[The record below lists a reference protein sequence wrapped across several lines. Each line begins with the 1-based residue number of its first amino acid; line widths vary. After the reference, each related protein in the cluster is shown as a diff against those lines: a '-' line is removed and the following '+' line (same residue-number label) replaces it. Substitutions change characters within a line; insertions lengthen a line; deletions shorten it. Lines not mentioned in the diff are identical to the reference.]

1 MFDVIVMYEGNEI
14 LAQISAEEA
23 YRVMNDITWSEIAE
37 RVREFMSEHYPDA
50 KELYGSN
57 YDSIIG
63 TIAKEV
69 KIFTCD
75 DRLSVDE
82 IEDSHIDE
90 IFREMFMPFGEIRYD
105 YYDDV
110 QKCHTIDGWKTSDD
124 NEEGVV
130 IAKVFADRV
139 EFSDTDYA
147 NCLDVLRAIEIVKNE
162 MVQ

>member
-1 MFDVIVMYEGNEI
+1 MFDVKVMYEGNEI

-110 QKCHTIDGWKTSDD
+110 QQCHTIDGWKTSDD

-162 MVQ
+162 MV